1 MTIPVQGYAY
11 ADAGVR
17 IQVKGGLLLA
27 ATEISWSESVD
38 DGELRIVG
46 VPWAVQATEGEYKAE
61 ANMTLTLES
70 WNEYRDYLCSKSPGG
85 NSYSHVPHVIT
96 VSATPGPGQRLPVK
110 NALLK
115 VFGVTKHERGAK
127 GGGNDA
133 QTVKVDLHVQMLKD
147 DGKTM
152 VQNVNGMLLQ

>member
-46 VPWAVQATEGEYKAE
+46 VSYAVQATEGDYKAE

-70 WNEYRDYLCSKSPGG
+70 WTEYSNYLCSISPGG
-85 NSYSHVPHVIT
+85 KSYARVPHIIT

-110 NALLK
+110 NAMLK
-115 VFGVTKHERGAK
+115 VFGVTKQERGAK
-127 GGGNDA
+127 GSGNDA
-133 QTVKVDLHVQMLKD
+133 QTVKVDLHVQMIKD
-147 DGKTM
+147 DGRTM
-152 VQNVNGMLLQ
+152 VQNVNGFLLQ